1 VNKPWYIYTPTEYK
15 TTHLNFIDEPLGS
28 ALYPLRLIGVG
39 DLLVAG
45 PVAPTLAPYVNVLAT
60 IVGTP

>member
-1 VNKPWYIYTPTEYK
+1 VNNPWYIYSNRNK
-15 TTHLNFIDEPLGS
+15 TTYLNFTDEPLGS
-28 ALYPLRLIGVG
+28 ALYPLCLLDLG

-45 PVAPTLAPYVNVLAT
+45 PMVPTLAPYVNVLAT